1 MPSGEHFRPDWR
13 DSAAYEPLLAA
24 DRALLAWEWLRRD
37 GAYRRAERAHR
48 AGSGTARGIGCP
60 EQWGLHAFE
69 EPGLSIPDARPVW
82 SSKVH
87 PFVLPVRAVPGTRDD
102 SIDLRALSPLC
113 RLATGRAGRQHL
125 LISDGLRSIRI
136 DVMEGRIGRC
146 RLTFHYLV
154 AGFESAE
161 RPLLTLR
168 RLLALRRTGDFSS
181 PLHSPDSRAT
191 RFVLMLRT
199 ADALASGA
207 VQRDIAAELL
217 DPDARKSR
225 WRVRSPSLRGRVQR
239 LVGSARAMAAGGY
252 WRLLR
257 S

>member
-13 DSAAYEPLLAA
+13 DSAAYVPLLEA
-24 DRALLAWEWLRRD
+24 DRALVAWEWLRRD
-37 GAYRRAERAHR
+37 RAYRRAERRHR
-48 AGSGTARGIGCP
+48 SGSRADCP
-60 EQWGLHAFE
+60 ERWGLHAFE
-69 EPGLSIPDARPVW
+69 APGLSIPDARPVW

-87 PFVLPVRAVPGTRDD
+87 PFVLPVRALPGASDD
-102 SIDLRALSPLC
+102 CIDLEALAPLC
-113 RLATGRAGRQHL
+113 RIAAGTAGRQHL

-136 DVMEGRIGRC
+136 DVLQGKIEHR
-146 RLTFHYLV
+146 RLTFQYLV

-168 RLLALRRTGDFSS
+168 RLLALHRSGRFSA
-181 PLHSPDSRAT
+181 PLHSPKPRTA
-191 RFVLMLRT
+191 RLVLMLRA

-207 VQRDIAAELL
+207 LQRDIAAELL

-225 WRVRSPSLRGRVQR
+225 WRVRSPSLRGRAQR

-252 WRLLR
+252 LRLLR